1 MADTT
6 VPVQGGLGVNITIPA
21 AARIATFSGQ
31 QYQVV
36 QIVGFP
42 NEPNQPLVLFSGTGY
57 YTSSVFANGATV
69 QVLAGAAVA
78 QYNVGV
84 SAVVGVAV
92 AIPTQGTPGTLN
104 ATGALTTPL
113 LLTRIVTSSTA
124 AAVAGTLDTG
134 TVTDAALSMAIGDN
148 FNWALVNTG
157 PNTFTV
163 TAATGHTIVGTATVL
178 TTISGQFR
186 TVKTAAATFVTYRIG

>member
-6 VPVQGGLGVNITIPA
+6 VPVQGGTGVNITIPA
-21 AARIATFSGQ
+21 AALIATFSSQ
-31 QYQVV
+31 QYQVI
-36 QIVGFP
+36 QIVGYP
-42 NEPNQPLVLFSGTGY
+42 NEPNQPLVLFSGVGY
-57 YTSSVFANGATV
+57 YTSPVFANGATV

-78 QYNVGV
+78 TYNIGV
-84 SAVVGVAV
+84 SAVVGVATGF
-92 AIPTQGTPGTLN
+92 PTQGNPGALN
-104 ATGALTTPL
+104 ATGALTTAL

-134 TVTDAALSMAIGDN
+134 TVTDAAVTMAIGDS

-157 PNTFTV
+157 ANTFTV

-186 TVKTAAATFVTYRIG
+186 TRKTAAATFITYRIG

>member
-21 AARIATFSGQ
+21 AALIATFSSQ

-36 QIVGFP
+36 QLVGFT

-57 YTSSVFANGATV
+57 YTSSAFTNGATV
-69 QVLAGAAVA
+69 QVLAGASVA
-78 QYNVGV
+78 TYNVGTN
-84 SAVVGVAV
+84 AVVGVASGF
-92 AIPTQGTPGTLN
+92 PTQGTPGALN
-104 ATGALTTPL
+104 ATGALTTAL

-134 TVTDAALSMAIGDN
+134 TVTDAALTMAIGDS

-163 TAATGHTIVGTATVL
+163 TASSGHTIVGAGAVL
-178 TTISGQFR
+178 TAISGQFR
-186 TVKTAAATFVTYRIG
+186 TRKTAAATFVTYRIG